1 LKFAPVELAQNLTLP
16 PRHTHTL
23 LAPTPGAESVDGD
36 DDGDD
41 FGDDDFEG
49 DFDDDG
55 DEGYMM
61 EGEDGSIEDPDNPH
75 SGAKKYRRKRI
86 RERQDQVDRRRE
98 RNRVLARKT
107 RLRKKFFFESLQ
119 QQVTQL
125 TSENDMLK
133 GIVKNKLDSKLR
145 SQILS
150 ECPSELRSTIAG
162 RMSGGGGMGSEDDG
176 GAALVGTGTPRGDS
190 ESPTSIG
197 GAIPTVLQRADFTL
211 ITAIQNHQRSFVI
224 TDPHLPDN
232 PIIFASQGF
241 LDLCGFK
248 LEEVLGRNCRFM
260 QSPNADASQV
270 AQVRD
275 GIFKGKDVSACIL
288 NRRADGTEFYNQV
301 FVAALHDANGRIANF
316 VGVQLEVSLVFPFVR
331 ETYITCLPTLK
342 LIILLFRS
350 PHTPPAA
357 PLHCSFPHQVKKT
370 AQRNVLSDDLRV
382 LDGESTE
389 LGLIMGSSSS
399 LGGSSSLKRTV
410 GVAKS
415 QGRGDR
421 LARRNSEKDLL
432 QKRASETNLASLG

>member
-1 LKFAPVELAQNLTLP
+1 MQSASSHVQGGATYQYTTGPLFQGPYDVDDSDFRLLAECLLEGQAFDDGRVGARGVTKGMTKSSVAKAPSLKKNNMAKSVSIDRGKSQLEFYLEVRASCTCSKSDSP

-36 DDGDD
+36 DDRDD

-55 DEGYMM
+55 EEGYMM
-61 EGEDGSIEDPDNPH
+61 EGEDGSIEDPNNPH

-150 ECPSELRSTIAG
+150 ECPSELRSTIVG

-176 GAALVGTGTPRGDS
+176 GAALVGSGTPRGDT

-224 TDPHLPDN
+224 TDPNLPDN

-270 AQVRD
+270 AQLRD

-288 NRRADGTEFYNQV
+288 NRKADGTEFYNQV
-301 FVAALHDANGRIANF
+301 FVAALHDGNGRIANF
-316 VGVQLEVSLVFPFVR
+316 VGVQLEVSLVFPCVR
-331 ETYITCLPTLK
+331 VTCL
-342 LIILLFRS
+342 
-350 PHTPPAA
+350 H
-357 PLHCSFPHQVKKT
+357 
-370 AQRNVLSDDLRV
+370 
-382 LDGESTE
+382 
-389 LGLIMGSSSS
+389 
-399 LGGSSSLKRTV
+399 
-410 GVAKS
+410 
-415 QGRGDR
+415 
-421 LARRNSEKDLL
+421 
-432 QKRASETNLASLG
+432 